1 MSQKAVFL
9 DRDGVI
15 NNNDK
20 SYYVYKIENFDFN
33 DGAIEA
39 MQLLQKKGYIIVVI
53 SNQGG
58 ISKKFYEKEDAELLH
73 KQMIEILAENGLSL
87 AEIYYCPHH
96 DENERCLCRKPQ
108 GLMIEKA
115 IARFGID
122 KKQSFMIGDNEIDV
136 LAAKNA
142 GISGYRIK
150 ANTDLRNIL
159 KKIPEFTGS

>member
-1 MSQKAVFL
+1 MSHKAVFL

-20 SYYVYKIENFDFN
+20 SYYVYKIEDFDFN

-39 MQLLQKKGYIIVVI
+39 MQLLKKKGFLLIVI

-58 ISKKFYEKEDAELLH
+58 ISKKFYKQNDAELLH
-73 KQMIEILAENGLSL
+73 VQMKEILAGNGISL

-122 KKQSFMIGDNEIDV
+122 KEKSFMIGDNEIDV
-136 LAAKNA
+136 QAAKNA

-150 ANTDLRNIL
+150 ANTDLRKIL
-159 KKIPEFTGS
+159 KKIPEFTGL